1 MATLSAQMSIIVEK
15 TKSLMEMCDTLQ
27 EENDLLRLELQSLQV
42 AFETSSSKSKELEE
56 KLKVVAVAKT
66 LEDSKV
72 DRSGIDEKILD
83 TKQKINDFVR
93 EIDRCIGLLK

>member
-15 TKSLMEMCDTLQ
+15 TKNLMEMCDTLQ